1 MGISLQ
7 GTDMPRPMKL
17 LTVIASG
24 TVLLAACSAPPD
36 RVRAGP
42 VDPAIA
48 AALAVPLLTDPDL
61 TTQNA
66 RFAAIE
72 VDPFARDSVSSRLR

>member
-1 MGISLQ
+1 
-7 GTDMPRPMKL
+7 MPRPMKL

-24 TVLLAACSAPPD
+24 TALLLAACSAPPEQ
-36 RVRAGP
+36 VRRDP

-61 TTQNA
+61 ATQNA

-72 VDPFARDSVSSRLR
+72 VDPFARDVVSNPLR